1 VDNRDEPPEK
11 VTKPPSNIIIMN
23 AIINNM
29 TVAQLKEQLSAKN
42 IKFSAKM
49 KREAL
54 VGLLEN
60 NQAENT
66 NENSDFPEAKTI
78 QPAVD
83 PMDKAIGVIKRVL
96 GACADVDTIT
106 RGELLSEV
114 TLVMGEEFVQQN
126 RKKLVQYAVEEIK
139 VEMDRRLAWT
149 TNVPTDAPIAEPI
162 AEPMVEPETTDAS
175 KEEPAKKV
183 RKQKVKEPVA
193 EPINFE
199 EMSLNAIREYMT
211 ANGLDKQLVK
221 LDAVFAKLN
230 KTKKKE
236 TNPRAPSV
244 FNLFM
249 KEEMASLKEQNPEK
263 NHRELFSMASS
274 SWKTSSKNP
283 KNQKEE

>member
-1 VDNRDEPPEK
+1 
-11 VTKPPSNIIIMN
+11 
-23 AIINNM
+23 
-29 TVAQLKEQLSAKN
+29 
-42 IKFSAKM
+42 
-49 KREAL
+49 
-54 VGLLEN
+54 
-60 NQAENT
+60 
-66 NENSDFPEAKTI
+66 
-78 QPAVD
+78 
-83 PMDKAIGVIKRVL
+83 
-96 GACADVDTIT
+96 
-106 RGELLSEV
+106 
-114 TLVMGEEFVQQN
+114 
-126 RKKLVQYAVEEIK
+126 
-139 VEMDRRLAWT
+139 LAWT
-149 TNVPTDAPIAEPI
+149 TNVPTDAPTDANVAETIAEPETTDASKEEPAKKVRKQKTKKTAVEPETTDAPIDANVAETI
-162 AEPMVEPETTDAS
+162 AEPETTDASKEEPAKKVRKQKTKKTAVEPETTDAPTDANVAETIAEPETTDAS

-236 TNPRAPSV
+236 TKPRAPSV

-283 KNQKEE
+283 KNQQEE